1 MAPPKLSSRENG
13 RLSCGPK
20 SQTGKERSKM
30 KGLRHGIFASEAVL
44 YNDVSNETLAGEI
57 EKLHQIECLRRFGI
71 AKNEPP
77 RLGPKTAK
85 SQHYPNLPGEGRA
98 SHRASRC
105 RPKARNDEPNL
116 S

>member
-1 MAPPKLSSRENG
+1 MMLYSHRRKFRKLRF
-13 RLSCGPK
+13 
-20 SQTGKERSKM
+20 QM
-30 KGLRHGIFASEAVL
+30 IADIL

-71 AKNEPP
+71 AKNERPG
-77 RLGPKTAK
+77 LGPKTAK